1 MSWSAPQGLKPA
13 SFASLSGTA
22 ETMYIPKPFL
32 TGIAEAV
39 GISKPLMRQLLKLLV
54 LMAAASCLLSH
65 PTVASDKNKSRI
77 PAVRWAE
84 GNPGCTFSR
93 DADGKY
99 RYGLWSDEAGIV
111 LAVDSQELEKV
122 HRRHQPFFAVL
133 LTVRYRGQTSLEVE
147 TENISL
153 QFMKH
158 FQVMQTALD
167 PDDFSD
173 KVQNDA
179 DTLNDETARQVEKH
193 PEQKEQK
200 EAFVRAFLKDSAE
213 LQEFVGKNSLRPT
226 RLSPGKTEAS
236 GWVLFSTDS
245 KWISRWKKQEE
256 FILRV
261 PLAGKVFEFPF
272 RLPPKPGETILR
284 KRE

>member
-1 MSWSAPQGLKPA
+1 MRRAAHRTLK
-13 SFASLSGTA
+13 
-22 ETMYIPKPFL
+22 
-32 TGIAEAV
+32 
-39 GISKPLMRQLLKLLV
+39 V
-54 LMAAASCLLSH
+54 LALAAAASLLW
-65 PTVASDKNKSRI
+65 PVASAKEKSRI
-77 PAVRWAE
+77 PAVRWEE

-93 DADGKY
+93 GDDGKY
-99 RYGLWSDEAGIV
+99 RYGLWSDDVGIV
-111 LAVDSQELEKV
+111 MAVDSQELEKV
-122 HRRHQPFFAVL
+122 HRRHQLFFALL
-133 LTVRYRGQTSLEVE
+133 LTVRYRGQGALDVATD
-147 TENISL
+147 NISL

-173 KVQNDA
+173 KVQSDA

-193 PEQKEQK
+193 PELKEQK
-200 EAFVRAFLKDSAE
+200 EALVRAFLKDSAE

-226 RLSPGKTEAS
+226 RLSPGQNETS

-245 KWISRWKKQEE
+245 KWIGHWKKQEE
-256 FILRV
+256 FVLRV
-261 PLAGKVFEFPF
+261 PMAGKVFEFPF

>member
-1 MSWSAPQGLKPA
+1 MRRAAHRTLK
-13 SFASLSGTA
+13 
-22 ETMYIPKPFL
+22 
-32 TGIAEAV
+32 
-39 GISKPLMRQLLKLLV
+39 V
-54 LMAAASCLLSH
+54 LALAAAASLLW
-65 PTVASDKNKSRI
+65 PVASAKEKSKI
-77 PAVRWAE
+77 PAVRWEE
-84 GNPGCTFSR
+84 GNQGCTFSR
-93 DADGKY
+93 GDDGKY
-99 RYGLWSDEAGIV
+99 RYGLWSDDIGIV
-111 LAVDSQELEKV
+111 MAVDSQELEKV
-122 HRRHQPFFAVL
+122 HRRHQLFFALL
-133 LTVRYRGQTSLEVE
+133 LTVRYRGQGALDVATD
-147 TENISL
+147 NISL

-173 KVQNDA
+173 KVQSDA

-200 EAFVRAFLKDSAE
+200 DALVRAFLKDSAE

-226 RLSPGKTEAS
+226 RLSPGQNETS

-245 KWISRWKKQEE
+245 KWIGHWKKQEE
-256 FILRV
+256 FVLRV
-261 PLAGKVFEFPF
+261 PMAGKVFEFPF

>member
-1 MSWSAPQGLKPA
+1 MRRAAHRTLK
-13 SFASLSGTA
+13 
-22 ETMYIPKPFL
+22 
-32 TGIAEAV
+32 
-39 GISKPLMRQLLKLLV
+39 V
-54 LMAAASCLLSH
+54 LALAAAASLLW
-65 PTVASDKNKSRI
+65 PVASAKEKSRI
-77 PAVRWAE
+77 PAVRWEE

-93 DADGKY
+93 DDDGKY
-99 RYGLWSDEAGIV
+99 RYGLWSDDIGIV
-111 LAVDSQELEKV
+111 MAVDSQELEKV
-122 HRRHQPFFAVL
+122 HRRHQLFFALL
-133 LTVRYRGQTSLEVE
+133 LTLRYRGQGALDVATD
-147 TENISL
+147 NISL

-173 KVQNDA
+173 KVQSDA

-200 EAFVRAFLKDSAE
+200 EALVRAFLKDSAE

-226 RLSPGKTEAS
+226 RLSPGQNETS

-245 KWISRWKKQEE
+245 KWIGHWKKQEE
-256 FILRV
+256 FVLRV
-261 PLAGKVFEFPF
+261 PMAGKVFEFPF